1 MHEHSGRYLVH
12 RLKFN
17 HGLREG
23 RVLSAILREKIEAAY
38 HHEALPQCLIP
49 VPLSWWNQVKR
60 GYNQATVIAQHLAN
74 TLEIPLMQPLRR
86 KNGPSQRTLKRT
98 QRQQLKANQFR
109 LFKPLGHTHVAII
122 DDVLTTGSTIKAM
135 ANVLAA
141 NGVETVDVWCTT
153 RALLD

>member
-1 MHEHSGRYLVH
+1 MHEDSGRYLVH
-12 RLKFN
+12 RLKFH

-23 RVLSAILREKIEAAY
+23 RVLSAILGEEIEQAY

-60 GYNQATVIAQHLAN
+60 GYNQATVITQHLAN
-74 TLEIPLMQPLRR
+74 TLKIPLKQPFRR

-98 QRQQLKANQFR
+98 QRQQLKADHFR
-109 LFKPLGHTHVAII
+109 LFKSLEHTHVAII
-122 DDVLTTGSTIKAM
+122 DDVLTTGSTVKAM
-135 ANVLAA
+135 ANILAA
-141 NGVETVDVWCTT
+141 NGVETVDVWCAT